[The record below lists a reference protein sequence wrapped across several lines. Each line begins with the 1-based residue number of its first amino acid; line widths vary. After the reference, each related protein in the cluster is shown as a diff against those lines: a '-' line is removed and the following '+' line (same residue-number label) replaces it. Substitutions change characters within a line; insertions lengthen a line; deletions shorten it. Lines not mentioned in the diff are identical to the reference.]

1 MNMYRRIALFLV
13 LGTLL
18 IPTITIKAQSEGPVY
33 IVQPGDTLNSIAE
46 RFGIG
51 INDLLES
58 NSLVDPNLISTGMQL
73 IIPSLPEVSGV
84 LNTDVVPFGETIRS
98 LAKRYQ
104 VSQELLNK
112 LNRITSP
119 SEVYAGS
126 SLILLEQDNKVK
138 LDSAQS
144 MPAGS
149 AFFDLA
155 ITKNENPWKLTIQ
168 NGAPYTWI
176 HNPGEVVYLTSSEGE
191 NVFSPIS
198 PKIRSVNISPLPLAQ
213 GETVEIIIETNEPM
227 ELTGNLGDYPLRFS
241 SVGENSYVALQGI
254 HAMSSVGLMPL
265 RLNFSDLS
273 GGNIS
278 FQQSLLLKT
287 GGFGQDPPLVVDSET
302 IDPENT
308 KPEEDQV
315 KEIVSLFTPE
325 KYWEGA
331 WIPPTANP
339 ECIKSRFGNRRSYNG
354 SDFIYFHQGVDY
366 GVCVEP
372 SLAIFAPA
380 AGKVVFAGPLT
391 VRGNTTI
398 VDHGWGIYT
407 AYFHQ
412 AEIKVGTGDVVSQ
425 GQDIGT
431 IGATGRVT
439 GPHLHWEIWVN
450 GVQVQPLNWL
460 ENTYP

>member
-1 MNMYRRIALFLV
+1 MKLYKNFIMILVLVFLV
-13 LGTLL
+13 LPTS
-18 IPTITIKAQSEGPVY
+18 TITAQSEGPVY

-58 NSLVDPNLISTGMQL
+58 NSLVDPNLISTGTQL

-104 VSQELLNK
+104 VPQELLNK

-126 SLILLEQDNKVK
+126 SLILLEQDNMVK
-138 LDSAQS
+138 LDSAQA
-144 MPAGS
+144 MPTGS

-155 ITKNENPWKLTIQ
+155 VGINDNPWKLTIQ
-168 NGAPYTWI
+168 NKDPYTWI
-176 HNPGEVVYLTSSEGE
+176 HNPGEVVYLSSSDGDT
-191 NVFSPIS
+191 VLSPIS
-198 PKIRSVNISPLPLAQ
+198 PKIRSVNIAPLPISQ
-213 GETVEIIIETNEPM
+213 GETVKIDIETNEPL
-227 ELTGNLGDYPLRFS
+227 EISGNLGEYSLSFS
-241 SVGENSYVALQGI
+241 SLGENRFVALQGI
-254 HAMSSVGLMPL
+254 HAMSTVGLIPL
-265 RLNFSDLS
+265 KLTFSDSS

-278 FQQSLLLKT
+278 FQQSLLLKA
-287 GGFGQDPPLVVDSET
+287 GGFGQDPPLAVDSET
-302 IDPENT
+302 IDPANT
-308 KPEEDQV
+308 KPEENQV
-315 KEIVSLFTPE
+315 KEIVSIFTPE
-325 KYWEGA
+325 KYWDGA
-331 WIPPTANP
+331 WMPPTANP

-354 SDFIYFHQGVDY
+354 SDYIYFHQGVDY

-372 SLAIFAPA
+372 SLAILAPA

-398 VDHGWGIYT
+398 LDHGWGIFT

-412 AEIKVGTGDVVSQ
+412 AEIKVGVGDVVSP

-450 GVQVQPLNWL
+450 GVQVQPLSWL
-460 ENTYP
+460 ENMYP